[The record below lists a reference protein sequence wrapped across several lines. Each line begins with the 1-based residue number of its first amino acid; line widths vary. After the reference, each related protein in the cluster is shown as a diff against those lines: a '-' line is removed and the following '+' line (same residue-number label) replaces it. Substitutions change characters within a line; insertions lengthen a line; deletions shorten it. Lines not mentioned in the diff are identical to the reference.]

1 MRSELLSTL
10 DLENWLKAAW
20 SRETSS
26 KWSLENPA
34 KGQCSVTALVVQD
47 LLGGDILKTQTTD
60 GLHFYNFIDG
70 TRWDFTS
77 SQFDHAIGY
86 DDLSS
91 SRAEALADTTVA
103 QYEALRSRV
112 TPR

>member
-1 MRSELLSTL
+1 M
-10 DLENWLKAAW
+10 
-20 SRETSS
+20 
-26 KWSLENPA
+26 
-34 KGQCSVTALVVQD
+34 QD

-70 TRWDFTS
+70 TRLDLTS
-77 SQFDHAIGY
+77 SQFDQSIGY

-91 SRAEALADTTVA
+91 SRAEALADTTVS

-112 TPR
+112 TPRQQRPYCSLSFISGEYSFPSTSFTTA